1 MKKTMVTPELIDRI
15 DAETTVTPFVRPGG
29 SLLLLVGL
37 PGSGKSSIV
46 AHLQH
51 HFSTV
56 VISTDGLRAQ
66 LCQDACYTDTAM
78 GNVYEL
84 CYALIERRLE
94 AGQRVVFDASN
105 YLAARRQRVIQLA
118 ENCGAAVAI
127 ATVQAAQ
134 EAVRQRLQQR
144 MSKQRRDGDLSDADW
159 SVYKWMVET
168 QEPVTDPHIILDTT
182 ATLPDQLAAQL
193 ADYWLQVE
201 ERASGN
207 FNLQS
212 PRWANQ
218 FSGND

>member
-1 MKKTMVTPELIDRI
+1 MITEELELLEQIDV
-15 DAETTVTPFVRPGG
+15 ETAVTPFVRPGG

-46 AHLQH
+46 TRLQH
-51 HFSTV
+51 HFPTV
-56 VISTDGLRAQ
+56 VISTDGMRTQ
-66 LCQDACYTDTAM
+66 LCQNSRYTAAAM

-105 YLAARRQRVIQLA
+105 YLAARRQHVIRLA

-127 ATVQAAQ
+127 ATIQAAQ
-134 EAVRQRLQQR
+134 ETVRQRLQRR
-144 MSKQRRDGDLSDADW
+144 MSKQRSDDDLSDADW
-159 SVYKWMVET
+159 SVYKWMVEA

-182 ATLPDQLAAQL
+182 ATLPEQLAAQL
-193 ADYWLQVE
+193 AQYWLEVE
-201 ERASGN
+201 ERAPGN

-212 PRWANQ
+212 PRWASQ
-218 FSGND
+218 FSRND